1 MHLAPVEEFQASF
14 ETTTFKR
21 IQDFLEE
28 DSWVTEKMSQL
39 GSLVVGLLLN
49 ADPWSKDKW

>member
-1 MHLAPVEEFQASF
+1 MHLAPLEEFQASF

-39 GSLVVGLLLN
+39 GSLVVSLLLN